1 MRTRTARLMQRTRQP
16 VRRQVTQGLH
26 HDCVWASFY
35 KHRKEMIALHTSTVG
50 RHMRGITLPP
60 WSAVEYYSNKGTRCP
75 KELKDD
81 LHEYIWLHYRSH
93 AAAVGLRAA
102 LTQTLAE
109 IPPEDREDILDYC
122 GDSDLARL
130 WTVLTWYCL
139 CCDYSDKYWLR

>member
-75 KELKDD
+75 EELKDD

-93 AAAVGLRAA
+93 AAAEGLRAA
-102 LTQTLAE
+102 LMQTLAE
-109 IPPEDREDILDYC
+109 LPEEDAEDIRTYWRED
-122 GDSDLARL
+122 DLANM
-130 WTVLTWYCL
+130 WAVLQWYAL
-139 CCDYSDKYWLR
+139 CADYADIFWLR